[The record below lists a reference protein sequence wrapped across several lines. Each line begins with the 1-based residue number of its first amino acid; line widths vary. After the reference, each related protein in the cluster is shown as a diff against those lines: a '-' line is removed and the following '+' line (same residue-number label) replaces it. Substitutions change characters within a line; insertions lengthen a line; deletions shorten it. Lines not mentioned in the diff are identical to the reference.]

1 MQSSQWCEQKLL
13 LEKEKSF
20 LMGIN
25 PVVSQGPCEK
35 IRDYF
40 SYLTYSAL
48 WQDRQMSCCQW
59 NVPLRDVFTRDNLHA
74 QCGEGEQQGVVRTTS
89 LSELQYMSTLF
100 GTVCRWHQS
109 CHHKQTGSYEFYSV
123 NLWQMKAEMET
134 SVDYTCSRLSD
145 YSVTL
150 QNVSPSSQSVE
161 IPY

>member
-1 MQSSQWCEQKLL
+1 MNK
-13 LEKEKSF
+13 
-20 LMGIN
+20 
-25 PVVSQGPCEK
+25 
-35 IRDYF
+35 
-40 SYLTYSAL
+40 
-48 WQDRQMSCCQW
+48 SCCW
-59 NVPLRDVFTRDNLHA
+59 KKKKASWWELILLYHRDHVRKLGIISHIWLIVLFNKTDKCHAVSEMSHWGMSLLRYNLHA

>member
-1 MQSSQWCEQKLL
+1 MRKNDPFSNLEFTYEHGSQSKLVCKRPHVNLAMFWNRQVMQSSQWCEQKLL

-59 NVPLRDVFTRDNLHA
+59 NVPLRDVFTERQFACSVWRRWTTRCCQNNIL
-74 QCGEGEQQGVVRTTS
+74 VRTTVHVYLIWYCMS
-89 LSELQYMSTLF
+89 L
-100 GTVCRWHQS
+100 
-109 CHHKQTGSYEFYSV
+109 
-123 NLWQMKAEMET
+123 T
-134 SVDYTCSRLSD
+134 SIL
-145 YSVTL
+145 
-150 QNVSPSSQSVE
+150 SSQTDRV
-161 IPY
+161 IWVL